1 MIASGNP
8 DVSNIAARPPPTNAN
23 LNRPRQGDKPFSTP
37 NLSSS
42 LSKPAMPN
50 IMDEIPKTVIRD
62 TAQYLKIVINTK

>member
-8 DVSNIAARPPPTNAN
+8 DVSNIAARPPLTNAN

-42 LSKPAMPN
+42 LSKPAMPH
-50 IMDEIPKTVIRD
+50 IMDENPKTVRRYGSIF
-62 TAQYLKIVINTK
+62 